1 MTPYFLFFVIV
12 LLLLFLYHK
21 TNNEFYFNTCF
32 IIIFLFAALRG
43 NGSGDYFH
51 YLDYSKSINTIYDVL
66 NFNFP
71 MEIGFRIIAY
81 IKNMLQF
88 PNQFVIIIM
97 NMISTYLTY
106 YAIKHYSTNKIL
118 STLIFLP
125 IYLQF
130 DMHATRSA
138 IAASFTCIALF
149 YYWKRIYISSLLFLI
164 GAICFHKSVLIILLI
179 PIIDFCVKKIK
190 SKTII
195 IIELFLLVISFL
207 PLFSYISN
215 FLETLGINNIL
226 FLKLYNYI
234 FVSKFAYPISYWD
247 PRVIVSLLIFISSS
261 YLMYNNKIKYKV
273 AKNINIIA
281 FCNIFLILL
290 FHDSTFLAYR
300 LSSFYD
306 RILIILLPYIISNI
320 DFSNLEINIDAFK
333 NKLIK
338 NILMIVERNKNLL
351 VSVYYCLFYI
361 ALVILTCVPYKFFF

>member
-1 MTPYFLFFVIV
+1 MTPYFLFFIIV

-21 TNNEFYFNTCF
+21 TNNELYFNTSF

-51 YLDYSKSINTIYDVL
+51 YLDYSNSINTIYDIF

-81 IKNMLQF
+81 IKNILQF
-88 PNQFVIIIM
+88 PSQFVIIIM
-97 NMISTYLTY
+97 NLISIYLTY
-106 YAIKHYSTNKIL
+106 YAIKNYSLNKVL

-149 YYWKRIYISSLLFLI
+149 YYWKKIYIFSLPFLI
-164 GAICFHKSVLIILLI
+164 GAICFHKSALIILLI
-179 PIIDFCVKKIK
+179 PIIDFFVKRMK

-195 IIELFLLVISFL
+195 LIELFLLTISFL
-207 PLFSYISN
+207 PLFSYIHN
-215 FLETLGINNIL
+215 FLGTLGINNIL

-234 FVSKFAYPISYWD
+234 FVSRFAYPISYWD
-247 PRVIVSLLIFISSS
+247 PRVIISLLIFIVSV
-261 YLMYNNKIKYKV
+261 YLMYSNKIKYEI
-273 AKNINIIA
+273 AKNINIIT

-320 DFSNLEINIDAFK
+320 DLSNLKINIDIIK
-333 NKLIK
+333 NKSIKHILIIIEKNK
-338 NILMIVERNKNLL
+338 NIL
-351 VSVYYCLFYI
+351 VSAYYCLFYI